1 MVELEELGRTI
12 YEGNG
17 AIKERKAGFTA
28 MTHTD
33 QRQSGSHWLLM
44 FFSVPITFSPFPGVL
59 LLTFATSL
67 MLEWPAAIL
76 NPVSW
81 NRKSESVSCSVMSDS
96 FVTLMD
102 CSPPGFSVHGILQAR
117 ILECVAISF
126 SRGSSLLGS
135 NSGFLNCRQILYQL
149 SQSFLFFFISFFFH
163 LFIYFN
169 LEFFLF
175 FIFSHLFLL
184 VGG

>member
-126 SRGSSLLGS
+126 SRGSSLPGS
-135 NSGFLNCRQILYQL
+135 NSGFLHCRQFLYQL

-169 LEFFLF
+169 LEFFYFLF
-175 FIFSHLFLL
+175 FPIYFY
-184 VGG
+184 